1 MTEAELAAS
10 ELTEQHPERSGA
22 SFDFAPPETRGS
34 AQDAPP
40 RSRRGGL
47 RNTPAKSNARRIR
60 PAVQAAI
67 RHWKLRHRAAA
78 KIEIPYPSLEEV
90 LQPIERR
97 ERLIIFDD
105 RTDAVLPS
113 YTALPHENN
122 LGRSLGRLLT
132 WIYLFTT
139 VVLGVS
145 LDWLLRRDSLARRAV
160 HLRRGLERAS
170 GTFVKFGQQAAMRID
185 LLPWAYCVEL
195 SKMLDKMVPF
205 PVEHALAAVER
216 TIGKPW
222 QEVFAVFDPEPIGSA
237 SIACVYQAVLK
248 DGTKVAVKVRRP
260 EIIQVFLADLQVLD
274 WLSELAEFLTIFR
287 PGLTH
292 NLRAELRETLL
303 EELDFRREARFQD
316 TFRRNAPKSGRNFFT
331 APRVFFEFSGEE
343 VLVQEFVSGLWLW
356 EVIGAVEQKT
366 PQTQAALREYNID
379 PVQVARRI
387 LWASF
392 WSMDEHIFFHADPHP
407 ANILVRE
414 NNELTFIDFG
424 SCGSFNSH
432 QRLALEQMAMSMERR
447 DAEGMALS
455 TLTLMEPLPPLD
467 LPAMEKMLQKDFLRV
482 LYTFNTP
489 AEYTEYWERTSARQW
504 VVTVQNARKFNV
516 SLNLHMLR
524 MIRAT
529 LLYDSIVLRLDPEL
543 SRFGEYEKF
552 MEDRAELIKKRWRA
566 RLRENA
572 GDGLFL
578 QMEEMTNSV
587 NDIMLRAQTTLGRPI
602 VAFGATVDKVAFTI
616 SVLSRLVGRVL
627 FVTVL
632 AMGGL
637 AASRSLYGSPVT
649 LASFS
654 DALLTVMR
662 SPFYQLFLLAAAVL
676 NLRHIMFRLQESDD
690 GARRRGR

>member
-1 MTEAELAAS
+1 MTEAEMAS
-10 ELTEQHPERSGA
+10 E
-22 SFDFAPPETRGS
+22 
-34 AQDAPP
+34 
-40 RSRRGGL
+40 GL
-47 RNTPAKSNARRIR
+47 VTPAKSNPRRVR
-60 PAVQAAI
+60 PAVQSAI
-67 RHWKLRHRAAA
+67 RHWKLRHKPLAQV
-78 KIEIPYPSLEEV
+78 KINYPSLEEV

-97 ERLIIFDD
+97 QRLINFDE
-105 RTDAVLPS
+105 RSDAVLPS
-113 YTALPHENN
+113 YTVLPHENN
-122 LGRSLGRLLT
+122 FGRSLGRLIT
-132 WIYLFTT
+132 WIYLGATIIFSI
-139 VVLGVS
+139 G
-145 LDWLLRRDSLARRAV
+145 LDWLLRRDTLARRAI
-160 HLRRGLERAS
+160 HLRRGLEQAS

-185 LLPWAYCVEL
+185 LLPWEFCVEL

-205 PVEHALAAVER
+205 PVERALAAIER
-216 TIGKPW
+216 TVGKPW
-222 QEVFAVFDPEPIGSA
+222 QEIFAVFDPEPIGSA
-237 SIACVYQAVLK
+237 SIACVFQAVLK

-260 EIIQVFLADLQVLD
+260 DIIHVFLADLQVLD

-316 TFRRNAPKSGRNFFT
+316 TFRRNAPKSGQNFFT
-331 APRVFFEFSGEE
+331 AARVFFEFSGEE

-356 EVIGAVEQKT
+356 EVISAVEQKN
-366 PQTQAALREYNID
+366 PKMQALLRKHHID
-379 PVQVARRI
+379 PAVVARRI
-387 LWASF
+387 LWTCF
-392 WSMDEHIFFHADPHP
+392 WSSDEHIFFHADPHP
-407 ANILVRE
+407 ANILVRD

-432 QRLALEQMAMSMERR
+432 QRLALEQMVLSMARQ
-447 DAEGMALS
+447 DAEGIALS

-467 LPAMEKMLQKDFLRV
+467 LPLMEKMLQKDFLRV

-504 VVTVQNARKFNV
+504 VVTVQNARRFNV

-543 SRFGEYEKF
+543 SRFEEYGKF

-578 QMEEMTNSV
+578 QIEEMTNSM
-587 NDIMLRAQTTLGRPI
+587 NDIMLRAQTTLGRPV

-616 SVLSRLVGRVL
+616 SVFSRLVARVL

-632 AMGGL
+632 AMGGV
-637 AASRSLYGSPVT
+637 AASRSLYGTAVT

-654 DALLTVMR
+654 DAFLTVLR
-662 SPFYQLFLLAAAVL
+662 SPLYQIFLVAAAVL

-690 GARRRGR
+690 ERRRQRRSGL